1 MGEINCYNFV
11 KILVKVFHVR
21 AKQDSSKHILFILN
35 SIRAHSVDENP
46 VKTEDFFLHRNRFTQ
61 DGLYMFQPQRP
72 TNGAAKKKKL
82 SAASRSRNL
91 FKLARI
97 PQVLDTFFSKN
108 FLKNLKIIELRE
120 FIASKF
126 NV

>member
-1 MGEINCYNFV
+1 
-11 KILVKVFHVR
+11 
-21 AKQDSSKHILFILN
+21 
-35 SIRAHSVDENP
+35 
-46 VKTEDFFLHRNRFTQ
+46 
-61 DGLYMFQPQRP
+61 MFQPQRP
-72 TNGAAKKKKL
+72 TNGAAKKKKI

-91 FKLARI
+91 FKLAHI
-97 PQVLDTFFSKN
+97 PQVLDTFSVKK